1 MTPARYGLVSFFA
14 TRPLVAAL
22 DHLLPRIQPVGR
34 EGLADER
41 GAIGVYWGITG
52 LHPTVVGVHRARLH
66 WPSVGLTVARRRST
80 MIYVVVMTVAFIA
93 SGLTFFSGFGL
104 GTLLLPA
111 FALFFPAE
119 HAVAPERP
127 RQGLHGPPVA

>member
-1 MTPARYGLVSFFA
+1 
-14 TRPLVAAL
+14 
-22 DHLLPRIQPVGR
+22 
-34 EGLADER
+34 
-41 GAIGVYWGITG
+41 
-52 LHPTVVGVHRARLH
+52 
-66 WPSVGLTVARRRST
+66 